1 MPRGVPRSSL
11 RQRRAAQWWLGR
23 SGRLLLERAA
33 SILPP
38 WIERLPADTVL
49 QLGQPVFW
57 SPPPLQKDWILLNDG
72 YVCSAEG
79 YLQVY
84 GRCDALPFAPM
95 RFDLVIVPFCL
106 TRMPDAR
113 QILEECWRVLRP
125 EGHILIMDF
134 NPSGSLGML
143 RRWHLW
149 RRDRNWP
156 WRQPFLPLPQL
167 RRYLEELGFCLRQGR
182 YFQYTFPGLGRSAQ
196 WMELV
201 GDRWWPAGAN
211 AYILLAQK
219 RESAPT
225 MVGMIPR
232 KKQKFVPKLSTA
244 PAGMRFVQAEK
255 DGGGG

>member
-1 MPRGVPRSSL
+1 MPRGALRSSL
-11 RQRRAAQWWLGR
+11 RQRRAALWWTGR

-33 SILPP
+33 GILPP
-38 WIERLPADTVL
+38 WLGRLHADAVL

-57 SPPPLQKDWILLNDG
+57 SPAPSDNTWVLLNDG
-72 YVCSAEG
+72 FVCAAEG

-84 GRCDALPFAPM
+84 GRCDTLPFANL
-95 RFDLVIVPFCL
+95 RFDLIIVPFCL
-106 TRMPDAR
+106 TRMPDTR

-143 RRWHLW
+143 RRWHIW
-149 RRDRNWP
+149 RRDRSWP
-156 WRQPFLPLPQL
+156 WRQPFLPVTQL
-167 RRYLEELGFCLRQGR
+167 RRLLEDIGFTLRQGR
-182 YFQYTFPGLGRSAQ
+182 YFQYTFPGLGHSAQ

-219 RESAPT
+219 REQSPT
-225 MVGMIPR
+225 LVGALPAR
-232 KKQKFVPKLSTA
+232 KKKSLRKLATA
-244 PAGMRFVQAEK
+244 PANLHLAKESRH
-255 DGGGG
+255 D